1 LIPRKSLSARIR
13 RLATWDG
20 FFTALQAA
28 DVPEDFLSEAQRAQ
42 GTHDRD
48 PLEGWQG

>member
-1 LIPRKSLSARIR
+1 VSEALCQQT
-13 RLATWDG
+13 TWDG
-20 FFTALQAA
+20 FFSALQAA

-48 PLEGWQG
+48 PLEGWQR